1 MYEKFINLIKTYEDP
16 NLPISEKITC
26 YIDYIRTIKTFKD
39 NKKQEVKKID
49 LIDKIIL
56 PNTTT
61 DTILRVQLLRMSD
74 LKDLYLKGNVLYDN
88 IYVNNNR
95 DEFEIHC
102 NLNKFLNVNI
112 NSKENSGISQIYP
125 FKNITLIAE
134 TFFDSEIDNV
144 LKFVFTSNIVNDP
157 LIQLGLQEI
166 DLTCIKRFNNMD
178 KTDESLL
185 NKLMPCNCEVEEVDI
200 QFVRHQPKTYIKL
213 KISEIVTCLD
223 KKYNIKEEL
232 IKVENIDYPRTLDE
246 LKRYIYFDFR
256 QKLVKSVSYLH
267 IPNK

>member
-1 MYEKFINLIKTYEDP
+1 MHEKFINLIKTYGDP
-16 NLPISEKITC
+16 NLPLSEKITC
-26 YIDYIRTIKTFKD
+26 YMDYIRTIKAFKD

-49 LIDKIIL
+49 LMGKIIL
-56 PNTTT
+56 SNTTK
-61 DTILRVQLLRMSD
+61 DTILIQLLRISD

-88 IYVNNNR
+88 IYVNNSR

-112 NSKENSGISQIYP
+112 NTKENYNISQIHP
-125 FKNITLIAE
+125 FKNITLITE
-134 TFFDSEIDNV
+134 TFFDSEINDV

-178 KTDESLL
+178 QTDESLL

-213 KISEIVTCLD
+213 KISEIVSYLD
-223 KKYNIKEEL
+223 EKYNIKEEL
-232 IKVENIDYPRTLDE
+232 IKVKNIDYPKTLDE

-256 QKLVKSVSYLH
+256 QKLAKSVSYLH